1 MLKSSLCHDSNAYV
15 DIKEII
21 TISNTGT
28 AAALNSKTRK
38 AICKNCAPLTDCI
51 SEINNT
57 QVDSTKDIDL
67 VIPMFKED
75 KRNRR

>member
-1 MLKSSLCHDSNAYV
+1 MQ
-15 DIKEII
+15 
-21 TISNTGT
+21 
-28 AAALNSKTRK
+28 
-38 AICKNCAPLTDCI
+38 NCAPLTDCI

-67 VIPMFKED
+67 VISMFKED